1 MDGLGYTFNGKGEF
15 WLVQTT
21 DSSISIQ
28 VRLTPT
34 ENRAATFISAA
45 AIQFSSNVSANAY
58 IGNNA
63 PVVEIGGVAF
73 GVEDVRNST
82 HVGMNGTV
90 YDIDLMAGPDSI
102 NQLQNVSFIL
112 DAVNNT
118 GISISPSDGSLSVTV
133 RVQRGSLMNV
143 LSVSTDLNA
152 AAVRDKTRGLL
163 GVINDD
169 TTDDFTL
176 PNGTIVDIN
185 STEEEIYYQ
194 FGLNCEC

>member
-1 MDGLGYTFNGKGEF
+1 MDGHGYTFNGKGEF

-34 ENRAATFISAA
+34 GNRTATFISAA
-45 AIQFSSNVSANAY
+45 AIQFSNNVSANAY
-58 IGNNA
+58 INNSS
-63 PVVEIGGVAF
+63 PVMEIGGVSF
-73 GVEDVRNST
+73 DVESVRNST
-82 HVGMNGTV
+82 YVGMDGTV
-90 YDIDLMAGPDSI
+90 HDIDLMAGPDSI

-112 DAVNNT
+112 DAVNDT

-133 RVQRGSLMNV
+133 RVQNGSQMNV

-169 TTDDFTL
+169 RTDDFTL
-176 PNGTIVDIN
+176 PNGTIIDIN
-185 STEEEIYYQ
+185 ATEEEIYYQ